1 MPFKRDLIIA
11 TYDPASNQKVLVQ
24 IPEAT
29 WRKAGKV
36 TPQMAAQLDEVLN
49 QGAVLAAVPELE
61 EIGAACYLVNL
72 ASINVNPFGPSTGGL
87 AKPAAGK
94 PAAAKPAAK
103 PTKSGK

>member
-72 ASINVNPFGPSTGGL
+72 ASINVNPFGSSAGTP
-87 AKPAAGK
+87 KAAGK
-94 PAAAKPAAK
+94 PAAKPAAK

>member
-72 ASINVNPFGPSTGGL
+72 ASINVNPFGSSAGTP
-87 AKPAAGK
+87 KPAAGK
-94 PAAAKPAAK
+94 PAAGKPAAK